1 MSNKK
6 NILLLVV
13 LVLVVITASLVA
25 STYAKYTAELDGISG
40 TATVAKW
47 AFAEDNKL
55 TDFTISLSDTVDAS
69 TLVANRVAP
78 GTSGSFDIAL
88 VNTNSD
94 VAVDFKIASS
104 SLTNLPTNLKLYAD
118 PAHTKAFNESTP
130 ITGVLAAKDAS
141 GVTAKIYW
149 VWDYEQTD
157 VTVGD
162 NADNTDGISAKE
174 ITVGI
179 EISGVQRQASSTA
192 VTSKIN

>member
-1 MSNKK
+1 MNSKR

-13 LVLVVITASLVA
+13 LMLVVITASVVS

-47 AFAEDNKL
+47 AFKADNTL
-55 TDFTISLSDTVDAS
+55 TNFTISLNENVDES
-69 TLVANRVAP
+69 TLVADRVAP

-94 VAVDFKIASS
+94 VAVDFTIAINSIE
-104 SLTNLPTNLKLYAD
+104 NLPTNLKLYAD
-118 PAHTKAFNESTP
+118 SAHTKVFDESNP
-130 ITGVLAAKDAS
+130 ITGVLAAKDAT

-149 VWDYEQTD
+149 AWDYEQSN
-157 VTVGD
+157 VTTGDTAD
-162 NADNTDGISAKE
+162 NADGTAAKE
-174 ITVGI
+174 ITVAI
-179 EISGVQRQASSTA
+179 EVSGVQKQASNTA